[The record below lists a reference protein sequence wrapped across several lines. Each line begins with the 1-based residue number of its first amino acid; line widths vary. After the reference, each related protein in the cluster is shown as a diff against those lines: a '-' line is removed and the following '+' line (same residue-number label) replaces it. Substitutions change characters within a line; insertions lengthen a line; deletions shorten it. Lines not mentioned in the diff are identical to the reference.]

1 MDKLLILLAAILPSV
16 LLLWFIWKKDP
27 VPEPFSWLAKAFFWG
42 VGLCIP
48 IATIEVGVQMLLFGQ
63 PELQPN
69 SILQAFAIAFL
80 VAAIPEEAGKLY
92 MLNSI
97 VKKNPH
103 FDEHVDGIVY
113 AVCVSLG
120 FATLENIGY
129 VFGSGED
136 WLQVAISRSLL
147 AVPGHYAF
155 AVAMGYF
162 FSLYYFVERSTK
174 NRVCILAV
182 PVVLH
187 GFYDSLC
194 FSAGVVDPAIG
205 GVCVIVLLIFCY
217 KMHRYAYKRIQ
228 EQIARDAAAEVK
240 DTFDRD
246 DIRQERERANNT
258 NSWQSQ
264 DNGDLPKDS
273 MANLWH

>member
-1 MDKLLILLAAILPSV
+1 MQILIILAAAVLPSV

-27 VPEPFSWLAKAFFWG
+27 VPEPSSWLAKAFFWG

-48 IATIEVGVQMLLFGQ
+48 IATIEMGIQMLLFGH
-63 PELQPN
+63 PNPHPN
-69 SILQAFAIAFL
+69 SVLQAFAIAFL

-92 MLNSI
+92 MLNRI

-103 FDEHVDGIVY
+103 FDEHIDGIVY

-120 FATLENIGY
+120 FATLENITY
-129 VFGSGED
+129 VFGGGD
-136 WLQVAISRSLL
+136 GWLQIAIMRSLL

-155 AVAMGYF
+155 AVAMGYY

-174 NRVCILAV
+174 NRVCIPAV

-194 FSAGVVDPAIG
+194 FSAGVVDPTIG
-205 GVCVIVLLIFCY
+205 VVCVIVLLIFCY